1 MKFKLH
7 YKEENKIIDASE
19 LKIIKSIFSPL
30 TSTVNNICFDVDQE
44 SLHII
49 DILSKKSGTI
59 DFKDAYNN
67 TISLSGS
74 ELENILIKNQLYN
87 NLKTQIGISD
97 ITYSQ
102 AYSAFENLF

>member
-49 DILSKKSGTI
+49 DILSKKKSI
-59 DFKDAYNN
+59 
-67 TISLSGS
+67 I
-74 ELENILIKNQLYN
+74 
-87 NLKTQIGISD
+87 
-97 ITYSQ
+97 
-102 AYSAFENLF
+102 